1 MQTATQLPDDAC
13 AVRLGNVLLHSLEI
27 EDLLSSDCQELKHVV
42 TVHSEIFTY
51 AHENPAFG
59 AILQRSVNTI
69 DGRIVHFLVSL
80 LYPER
85 KIKKL
90 TGSNFIYDLVDYA
103 NRHGE
108 RVFLLGAEEAS
119 NRGAIEIFRKR
130 YPDLA
135 LDGYAPRFCADI
147 ANAEWNDDILKRI
160 AKFAPAHLVVC
171 FGPPK
176 QEMWISRNADQLFH
190 LGVRCAYG
198 LGGTLDFV
206 SGTKKRAPKWMQAV
220 GVEWLFRLLTE
231 RRRLGRTIKMF
242 KMPYFALR
250 FYRREVESPN
260 NLTRP
265 GFTSQTR
272 VNP

>member
-1 MQTATQLPDDAC
+1 MQTSPQVSNDAF
-13 AVRLGNVLLHSLEI
+13 AVRLGNILLHSLDI
-27 EDLLSSDCQELKHVV
+27 DDLLSSHCQELKHVV

-59 AILQRSVNTI
+59 AILKRSVNTI

-80 LYPER
+80 LYSER

-103 NRHGE
+103 CRHGE
-108 RVFLLGAEEAS
+108 RLFLLGAEPAS
-119 NRGAIEIFRKR
+119 NRGAIEIFKKR
-130 YPDLA
+130 CPELM
-135 LDGYAPRFCADI
+135 LDGYAPPFCKDI
-147 ANAEWNDDILKRI
+147 GNTEWNQGILDRI
-160 AKFAPAHLVVC
+160 AKFAPTHLVVC

-176 QEMWISRNADQLFH
+176 QEMWISRNADKLFR

-206 SGTKKRAPKWMQAV
+206 SGTKRRAPKWMQAA
-220 GVEWLFRLLTE
+220 GVEWLFRLFTE
-231 RRRLGRTIKMF
+231 RHRLGRTVKMF

-250 FYRREVESPN
+250 FFRREVESPN
-260 NLTRP
+260 NLMRSRL
-265 GFTSQTR
+265 TS
-272 VNP
+272 